1 MATYPPPNFIEP
13 LDEFNTSNWITN
25 ATAVGF
31 TPDQIA
37 YLNAKYL
44 KFPVAQ
50 GLETLQEI
58 IVNGTAS
65 FNNIVSPISL
75 ATQPLANDSST
86 KMPTT
91 AWVQTAISG
100 ATNLLTSNNTW
111 TGTNDFTNV
120 ALPTTTGTLPASNTI
135 STQIPTMDWS
145 QQAITGGINNLL
157 ANINTWTG
165 GSNTFNNDA
174 TFAGTNFLYTGS
186 IQGPQNNNNYVST
199 NQWVQSAIAYSQSV
213 AGTYAGLQETL
224 IYSEIPY
231 NYSSLGSITGNALY
245 NYNPSALSFAVSKS
259 FNTTGYSAT
268 DSVYVCFN
276 PTNPIASLGQ
286 NTQLFLTPPP
296 QSSFEPCVL
305 AFSADGQYAIAT
317 SDTYAT
323 NPAEV
328 YVMSKSQ
335 GNSGTFN
342 AVQGGAFYK
351 FINDACL
358 SADGQY
364 QLLAEVSG
372 SDTMYLSVDY
382 GASFNSCATNG
393 VWFSCAMSATGK
405 YQMGISQ
412 YQYIANSSDYGV
424 NWNYTNFSSNSFL
437 KCCMSANGQ
446 YQFVI
451 SNAGGMPDS
460 AFISIDYG
468 ANWINIDSQIGA
480 QKLWVECC
488 MTDCG
493 RVMIGYENTGGG
505 YYSLDYGKTWTATA
519 FATFLNGASKP
530 TFCVNGKY
538 LIGQK
543 SGSLPYYTQ
552 FSAIF

>member
-13 LDEFNTSNWITN
+13 LDEFNTSNWITS

-44 KFPVAQ
+44 KYPVAQ
-50 GLETLQEI
+50 GLETLQAI
-58 IVNGTAS
+58 IVNGVAT
-65 FNNIVSPISL
+65 FNN
-75 ATQPLANDSST
+75 T
-86 KMPTT
+86 
-91 AWVQTAISG
+91 
-100 ATNLLTSNNTW
+100 
-111 TGTNDFTNV
+111 
-120 ALPTTTGTLPASNTI
+120 ALPTSLGTLPAPNTI
-135 STQIPTMDWS
+135 STQIPTMDWV
-145 QQAITGGINNLL
+145 QQAITAGGS
-157 ANINTWTG
+157 NILSNSNTWTG
-165 GSNTFNNDA
+165 AYNNFSNDMAVSGASFS
-174 TFAGTNFLYTGS
+174 YTGALQS
-186 IQGPQNNNNYVST
+186 PTNAGSFVAT
-199 NQWVQSAIAYSQSV
+199 NQFVQSAILASQQSNN
-213 AGTYAGLQETL
+213 TYAGLQETL

-231 NYSSLGSITGNALY
+231 NYSSLGTQAGNALY
-245 NYNPSALSFAVSKS
+245 SYNPSALSFAVSKS

-276 PTNPIASLGQ
+276 PTKPIATIGQ
-286 NTQLFLTPPP
+286 SNQLYFTPTP

-317 SDTYAT
+317 SDSYAT

-335 GNSGTFN
+335 GNLGTFN

-351 FINDACL
+351 FINDAVL

-364 QLLAEVSG
+364 QLLAEISG
-372 SDTMYLSVDY
+372 SDTMYLSADY
-382 GASFNSCATNG
+382 GATFNSCATNG

-412 YQYIANSSDYGV
+412 YQYIANSSDYGAT
-424 NWNYTNFSSNSFL
+424 WSYTNYPSNSFL

-451 SNAGGMPDS
+451 CNNGGSPDS
-460 AFISIDYG
+460 AFISVDYG
-468 ANWINIDSQIGA
+468 ANWNNIDSQIGT
-480 QKLWVECC
+480 QKLWVNCC
-488 MTDCG
+488 ITDCG

-505 YYSLDYGKTWTATA
+505 YYSLDYGRTWTATA
-519 FATFLNGASKP
+519 FATFINGASKP
-530 TFCVNGKY
+530 TFSVNGKY

-543 SGSLPYYTQ
+543 SGSLPYYTE